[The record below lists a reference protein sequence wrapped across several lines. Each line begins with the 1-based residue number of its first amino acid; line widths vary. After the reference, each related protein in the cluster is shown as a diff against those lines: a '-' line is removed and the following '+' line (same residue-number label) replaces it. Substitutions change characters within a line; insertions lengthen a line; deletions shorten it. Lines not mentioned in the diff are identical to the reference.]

1 MLTTILPQA
10 AQAPTTDGQETPDA
24 HARDD
29 DLLIFRTFRNDLS
42 PLGILFQSP
51 SLTHLTPL

>member
-29 DLLIFRTFRNDLS
+29 DILIFRTFRNAFLS
-42 PLGILFQSP
+42 PRRTFSVAI
-51 SLTHLTPL
+51 LTHLTPL

>member
-1 MLTTILPQA
+1 MLTTIPPQA

-29 DLLIFRTFRNDLS
+29 DLLITRTFRNAFLS
-42 PLGILFQSP
+42 SRRTVQSP
-51 SLTHLTPL
+51 S

>member
-10 AQAPTTDGQETPDA
+10 AQALTTDGQETPDA

-29 DLLIFRTFRNDLS
+29 DLLIFSTFRNDLS
-42 PLGILFQSP
+42 PLSAYFSSRHP
-51 SLTHLTPL
+51 